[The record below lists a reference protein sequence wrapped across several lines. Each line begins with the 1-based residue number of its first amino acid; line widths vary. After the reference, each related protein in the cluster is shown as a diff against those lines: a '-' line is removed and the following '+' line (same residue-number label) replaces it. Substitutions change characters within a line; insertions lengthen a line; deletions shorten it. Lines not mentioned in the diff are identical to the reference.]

1 MQAPAGRAPMLTAIL
16 SDLHL
21 GTTSGADVAR
31 WPFAHERLA
40 AAVEGAD
47 RLVVLGDLLEL
58 RERPAAQTLELAS
71 PCLEAI
77 GRAMAGKQV
86 VLVAGNHD
94 HQLVAPALDRARLNG
109 DGRLPVAGSFD
120 ATATEIAARVAGLM
134 PQAEVELAYPGLW
147 LRDDVYATHGHYLDL
162 HLTVPR
168 VECVIASAIARVT
181 AASDQPP
188 GPDAYEAALAPIY
201 AFAYSVVQGA
211 PGASISRGNNLSR
224 RVWSSSNPGGR
235 RRSIA
240 GLALGRVLIPG
251 AVAAMNRLGLGP
263 FGADISAHELR
274 RAGLRAMGEVVS
286 RLGVQDARHVIF
298 GHTHRTGPLPGEV
311 EGWWL
316 NDGARLT
323 NTGSWLYEHVFVGR
337 DGPENPY
344 WPGRVIWLGDD
355 GPPRSQ
361 DVLSGVDLEQLKRV
375 TERGHDADRS

>member
-1 MQAPAGRAPMLTAIL
+1 M
-16 SDLHL
+16 
-21 GTTSGADVAR
+21 
-31 WPFAHERLA
+31 
-40 AAVEGAD
+40 
-47 RLVVLGDLLEL
+47 
-58 RERPAAQTLELAS
+58 
-71 PCLEAI
+71 
-77 GRAMAGKQV
+77 
-86 VLVAGNHD
+86 
-94 HQLVAPALDRARLNG
+94 
-109 DGRLPVAGSFD
+109 
-120 ATATEIAARVAGLM
+120 
-134 PQAEVELAYPGLW
+134 
-147 LRDDVYATHGHYLDL
+147 YATHGHYLDL

-181 AASDQPP
+181 AASAQPP

-211 PGASISRGNNLSR
+211 PGASISQGNNLSR

-235 RRSIA
+235 RRSLS

-274 RAGLRAMGEVVS
+274 RAGLRAMGDVVS

-298 GHTHRTGPLPGEV
+298 GHTHRAGPLPGEV

-316 NDGARLT
+316 TGGARLT
-323 NTGSWLYEHVFVGR
+323 NTGSWLYEHVFVGG

-344 WPGRVIWLGDD
+344 WPGRVAWLGDD
-355 GPPRSQ
+355 GPPRLQ
-361 DVLSGVDLEQLKRV
+361 DVLSDVDRAKLERV